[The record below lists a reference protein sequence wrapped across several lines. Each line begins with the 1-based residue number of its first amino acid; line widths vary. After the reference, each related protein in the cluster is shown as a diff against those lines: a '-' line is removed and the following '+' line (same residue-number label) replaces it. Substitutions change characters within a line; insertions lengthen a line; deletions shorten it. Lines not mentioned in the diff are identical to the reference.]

1 MKKSE
6 AHMAHGELAKSQQS
20 VDEKLE
26 APIQLTPEQ
35 LEIVAGGFLLQLH
48 LGSGTSST
56 TATTGL
62 YPAQPVLKLT

>member
-6 AHMAHGELAKSQQS
+6 AHVAPGEFEKSQQS
-20 VDEKLE
+20 VGEMLE
-26 APIQLTPEQ
+26 APIRLTPEQ
-35 LEIVAGGFLLQLH
+35 LELVAGGFMLR

-62 YPAQPVLKLT
+62 YPTESSPKLS